1 MGEHFV
7 ICGCGR
13 VGERLAT
20 TLSTHG
26 EKVVVV
32 ERDHSTVENS
42 EKGNQ
47 NFGILEGDPTNPVVL
62 KAAGVESAKWVA
74 SVTDDDKTN
83 MIVCTLAK
91 KMNPAVKVAV
101 RVGAQEDLDVFM
113 KLGVDLMVFP
123 EIVAGI
129 QLAEAILQKVAP
141 EHLATV
147 ASQEEVNKKHEKF
160 LKLF

>member
-1 MGEHFV
+1 MANHFV

-20 TLSTHG
+20 TLTAHG
-26 EKVVVV
+26 ENVTII
-32 ERDHSTVENS
+32 ERDHAVVETEMKNPRF
-42 EKGNQ
+42 E
-47 NFGILEGDPTNPVVL
+47 ILEGDPRNPVVL
-62 KAAGVESAKWVA
+62 QAAGIETAKWIA
-74 SVTDDDKTN
+74 SVTADDKTN

-91 KMNPAVKVAV
+91 KLNKSIKVAV
-101 RVGAQEDLDVFM
+101 RVSSQEDLDVFM

-129 QLAEAILQKVAP
+129 QLAEAILEKATP

-147 ASQEEVNKKHEKF
+147 ASQDEVNKKHDKLLKF
-160 LKLF
+160 F